1 MVPEM
6 WAILSTGEASMQE
19 LSFQDFAALEMP
31 RGTLR
36 GQVHTISR
44 EHEQTARRLRI
55 YAATQAALPNEEAK
69 EATRII
75 RDLCKISLLEVAQL
89 ATAFGWNLEEL
100 ACEIAQGIYESCP
113 TRAAFLAG
121 QSYPGCPS

>member
-1 MVPEM
+1 MPEM
-6 WAILSTGEASMQE
+6 
-19 LSFQDFAALEMP
+19 SFQDFAALEMP

-36 GQVHTISR
+36 GQVHIISR

-55 YAATQAALPNEEAK
+55 YAAMRGDLPNEQAK
-69 EATRII
+69 EATRML

-89 ATAFGWNLEEL
+89 ASAFGWNLEEL
-100 ACEIAQGIYESCP
+100 ACEIARGIYDNCP

-121 QSYPGCPS
+121 QNYPGCTS